1 MEGSTRL
8 SWFYVNLDFDM
19 DFNSM
24 SKLFLTATFSPKMLD
39 KFTGWATIGQIEEH
53 EFLSVLEEN
62 EWESRIK
69 NKDMAK
75 AISGLMEVPV
85 RSNNKKVQMEIG
97 DRMLI
102 AIPKG
107 GAASQSGSIKF
118 KFYMVTARYG

>member
-1 MEGSTRL
+1 MGR
-8 SWFYVNLDFDM
+8 
-19 DFNSM
+19 
-24 SKLFLTATFSPKMLD
+24 LFLTATFSPKMLD
-39 KFTGWATIGQIEEH
+39 KYTGWATIDQIEEH
-53 EFLSVLEEN
+53 EFLAALEET

-85 RSNNKKVQMEIG
+85 KSNNKKIQMEIG

-102 AIPKG
+102 AVPKG
-107 GAASQSGSIKF
+107 ESRSGLVKF